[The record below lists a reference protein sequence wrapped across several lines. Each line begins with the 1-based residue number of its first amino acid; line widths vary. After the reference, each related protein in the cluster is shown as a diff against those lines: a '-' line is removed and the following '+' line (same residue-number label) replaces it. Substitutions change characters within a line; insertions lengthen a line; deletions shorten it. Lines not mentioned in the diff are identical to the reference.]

1 MTRLVR
7 GLSVSLA
14 ALVVLLGAVPRAAE
28 ASLIG
33 DSVTCTAGNLTCTPT
48 TAIVGGGTEFV
59 LSQIGGLF
67 SVDVAASSITLGNI
81 AEVGLQVDNGVGFFP
96 SFGDLDSSLG
106 DLVGVSVT
114 TSAGVIGI
122 DASDLSFTADSVTI
136 ALDGSRWPEG
146 STATISLIFA
156 AAAVPVPATLLLVGS
171 AGAGLGAVRVWRRR
185 QVR

>member
-1 MTRLVR
+1 MTRRVR
-7 GLSVSLA
+7 RLSVSLA
-14 ALVVLLGAVPRAAE
+14 FVILLGAVPLAAE
-28 ASLIG
+28 ASLVG
-33 DSVTCTAGNLTCTPT
+33 DSVTCTAGNLTCSPT
-48 TAIVGGGTEFV
+48 TAIVGGGGGTEFI

-136 ALDGSRWPEG
+136 ALDGSRWPDG
-146 STATISLIFA
+146 STATISLIFGTPTAVA
-156 AAAVPVPATLLLVGS
+156 APATLLLVGV
-171 AGAGLGAVRVWRRR
+171 ALVGVGAWRRR
-185 QVR
+185 VSA